1 MFSRLINGFVLAGL
15 VFSLLINVN
24 AGISQEW
31 SKEQQMVW
39 KNVEA
44 YWKVASEENLEAYMA
59 YFHEDYLGWNNNTPL
74 PGDKAD
80 VKKWMPHWWKKSS
93 VTIYDIE
100 PVGIAVFGDVA
111 VAHYYYTM
119 VVANDEGKER
129 TMEGNWTD
137 VLMKQG
143 DKWVLIADHG
153 GSTDND

>member
-1 MFSRLINGFVLAGL
+1 MQSRIMSYIILTVMVLALL
-15 VFSLLINVN
+15 VNVN
-24 AGISQEW
+24 NGLSQEW

-44 YWKVASEENLEAYMA
+44 YWAISAEENLEGYMA
-59 YFHEDYLGWNNNTPL
+59 YFHEDYLGWNMNTPL
-74 PGDKAD
+74 PGGKDN
-80 VKKWMPHWWKKSS
+80 VKKWMPHWWKNSS
-93 VTIYDIE
+93 VIIYDIE

-129 TMEGNWTD
+129 TMEGAWTD

-143 DKWVLIADHG
+143 DKWVLIGDHG
-153 GSTDND
+153 GNKDSN